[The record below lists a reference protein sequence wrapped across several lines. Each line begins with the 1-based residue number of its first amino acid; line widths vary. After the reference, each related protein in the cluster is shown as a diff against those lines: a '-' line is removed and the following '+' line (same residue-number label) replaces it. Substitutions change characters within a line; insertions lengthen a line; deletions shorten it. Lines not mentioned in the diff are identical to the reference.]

1 MKTLIYSILLRQYGV
16 TYLDT
21 IISMDGKVIIYGYNK
36 VTHQYSFWRVVDLCT
51 LHLIEICESKHKA
64 IFSYRILNKGI

>member
-1 MKTLIYSILLRQYGV
+1 MKTLIYSILLSQYGI

-21 IISMDGKVIIYGYNK
+21 ITGMDGEVVIYGFNK
-36 VTHQYSFWRVVDLCT
+36 VTHQYSFWRVVGLCK
-51 LHLIEICESKHKA
+51 LHLVEICESKHKA